1 MHLISRLE
9 GQAVIVAENI
19 TVTILEIDGDE
30 VLLAID
36 GPDDLSVYR
45 SEDLVAALTEIGFDQ
60 NSLTRSES

>member
-9 GQAVIVAENI
+9 GQAVIVAEDI

-45 SEDLVAALTEIGFDQ
+45 SEDLVAALAEVGFDQ

>member
-1 MHLISRLE
+1 MQIISRAE

-45 SEDLVAALTEIGFDQ
+45 SEDLASVLAEVGFDAK
-60 NSLTRSES
+60 